1 MKALCS
7 PFSLVLISFLEAMAS
22 CLYILCSRLDQ
33 SLGHSL
39 PLFLFAGELL
49 TQAVEFS
56 GGSVAVN

>member
-1 MKALCS
+1 M
-7 PFSLVLISFLEAMAS
+7 
-22 CLYILCSRLDQ
+22 DQ

-49 TQAVEFS
+49 TQAVEPS